1 MIFLQYKEKK
11 MSEENA
17 KVIEEV
23 EVDEGEVVE
32 IEPVEE
38 EKPKTQIPME
48 SVDKEAEEKIEDVSD
63 APEAKQEEEL
73 EDYSKSVQKRINNLT
88 RKLREAERGQES
100 AYEYA
105 KRTAAENEHLKAKSS
120 NLDRSYLME
129 AENRLKSQKQQAMSA
144 LKSAHE
150 VQDFEKVAKAQ
161 EVLAK
166 IAVEE
171 NKVSTSKMA
180 IEQQVQQQP
189 VRMNGQAQQNVQQVP
204 QYQAPPKLDAKQEK
218 WVENNSWFGEDEIM
232 TLAAF
237 SIDQKL
243 VQEGYDA
250 SSDEYYSEVDKR
262 LRTEFPHKFE
272 ESSAKTKP
280 QQKVASAGRVAGNTS
295 SKRQVK
301 LSPAEVQMAKRLN
314 VPLTEYAK
322 YVKR

>member
-1 MIFLQYKEKK
+1 MA
-11 MSEENA
+11 EENA
-17 KVIEEV
+17 KVVEETEV
-23 EVDEGEVVE
+23 EEGQIVE
-32 IEPVEE
+32 LEPVEE
-38 EKPKTQIPME
+38 EKPKTEIPME
-48 SVDKEAEEKIEDVSD
+48 SEDKEADAQIKDVSQE
-63 APEAKQEEEL
+63 PEAKQEDEL

-105 KRTAAENEHLKAKSS
+105 KRTAAENQQLKAKTS

-129 AENRLKSQKQQAMSA
+129 AENRLKSQKQQATTA

-150 VQDFEKVAKAQ
+150 VQDYDKVAKAQ

-171 NKVSTSKMA
+171 AKVNASKVA
-180 IEQQVQQQP
+180 LEQEPPLQQAQP
-189 VRMNGQAQQNVQQVP
+189 TQIQQNVQQP
-204 QYQAPPKLDAKQEK
+204 AQAYQAPPKLDEKQEK
-218 WVENNSWFGEDEIM
+218 WVENNAWFGEDEIM

-243 VQEGYDA
+243 VQEGFDPKT
-250 SSDEYYSEVDKR
+250 DEYYNEVDTR
-262 LRTEFPHKFE
+262 LRKEFPHKFE
-272 ESSAKTKP
+272 EPSNQSKP

>member
-1 MIFLQYKEKK
+1 MA
-11 MSEENA
+11 EENT
-17 KVIEEV
+17 KVTEET

-38 EKPKTQIPME
+38 KPKTQIPME
-48 SVDKEAEEKIEDVSD
+48 SDDKEADAQIEDVSNE
-63 APEAKQEEEL
+63 PEAKKEEEL
-73 EDYSKSVQKRINNLT
+73 EDYSKNVQKRINNLT

-105 KRTAAENEHLKAKSS
+105 KKTAAENEHLKAKSS

-150 VQDFEKVAKAQ
+150 VQDYEKVAKAQ

-171 NKVSTSKMA
+171 NKVNTSKMA
-180 IEQQVQQQP
+180 IEQQVPSQTVDPGVTQP
-189 VRMNGQAQQNVQQVP
+189 AP
-204 QYQAPPKLDAKQEK
+204 QYQPPPKLDAKQEK
-218 WVENNSWFGEDEIM
+218 WVENNTWFGEDEIM

-243 VQEGYDA
+243 VQEGFDPKT
-250 SSDEYYSEVDKR
+250 DEYYNEVDKR
-262 LRTEFPHKFE
+262 LRIEFPHKFE
-272 ESSAKTKP
+272 ESSAKSKP